1 MSHESIAK
9 RVASLN
15 VLVIMVDEIKMV
27 GYVKVVTTKKGIKQM
42 NDKIAGKFK
51 DSIGSALDKA
61 DKDCDEILTDAA
73 RQIALDLGDGFGI
86 SKKEHVGLNISPI
99 TQPKVKS
106 ILVATPMY
114 GGMCTG
120 HYTIALMNSIN
131 ILKGLQVETL
141 LASLMN
147 ESLIPRARN
156 ELVRLFLNET
166 QCSHIMFIDADMYF
180 NDQAIATLYKADK
193 GVACGI
199 YPKKELDWDKVST
212 AANKGKADLPNH
224 SSSFVL
230 NLPHGVKK
238 VEPDADGM
246 VEVRHGGTGF
256 MLIKREVFEKL
267 APHVPEYRASTKQNE
282 KGEFVRPLTKQF
294 FDTSIDETGCLLSED
309 YHFCALW
316 RKYGGK
322 VYASTKLKFNH
333 IGTHIFGGSI
343 E

>member
-1 MSHESIAK
+1 
-9 RVASLN
+9 
-15 VLVIMVDEIKMV
+15 
-27 GYVKVVTTKKGIKQM
+27 M

-51 DSIGSALDKA
+51 DMLTPYDKA
-61 DKDCDEILTDAA
+61 ELKDADEKLTAA
-73 RQIALDLGDGFGI
+73 AEQVALDLGDGFGI
-86 SKKEHVGLNISPI
+86 SQKERAGLNISPLSI
-99 TQPKVKS
+99 AQS

-131 ILKGLQVETL
+131 TLKGLQVETL

-193 GVACGI
+193 DVACGI
-199 YPKKELDWDKVST
+199 YPKKELDWDKVSL
-212 AANKGKADLPNH
+212 AASKGKTDLPNY

-230 NLPHGVKK
+230 NLPHDVKK
-238 VEPDADGM
+238 IEPDADGM

-267 APHVPEYRASTKQNE
+267 APHVPEYRASTKQNG
-282 KGEFVRPLTKQF
+282 KGEFVRPLVKQF

-316 RKYGGK
+316 RKHGGK
-322 VYASTKLKFNH
+322 VFANTKLKFNH

-343 E
+343 D

>member
-1 MSHESIAK
+1 
-9 RVASLN
+9 
-15 VLVIMVDEIKMV
+15 
-27 GYVKVVTTKKGIKQM
+27 M

-51 DSIGSALDKA
+51 DSLTPYDRAELKDA
-61 DKDCDEILTDAA
+61 DEKLAKELKELTFD
-73 RQIALDLGDGFGI
+73 IAQ
-86 SKKEHVGLNISPI
+86 KEQVELNISPL
-99 TQPKVKS
+99 TGSVVQS

-120 HYTIALMNSIN
+120 HYTIALMNSIET
-131 ILKGLQVETL
+131 LKKLKVETL
-141 LASLMN
+141 LASIMN

-156 ELVRLFLNET
+156 ELVRLFLEQT
-166 QCSHIMFIDADMYF
+166 KCTHLMFIDADMYF
-180 NDQAIATLYKADK
+180 NNEAIATLYKADK
-193 GVACGI
+193 DIVCGI
-199 YPKKELDWDKVST
+199 YPKKELAWDKVLS
-212 AANKGKADLPNH
+212 AANKGKSDLPNH

-230 NLPHGVKK
+230 NLPRDVTKA
-238 VEPDADGM
+238 EPNFDGL

-267 APHVPEYRASTKQNE
+267 APHVPEYRASTKQNAE
-282 KGEFVRPLTKQF
+282 GKFAKPLTKQF

-316 RKYGGK
+316 RKHGGK
-322 VYASTKLKFNH
+322 VFANTKLKFNH

>member
-1 MSHESIAK
+1 
-9 RVASLN
+9 
-15 VLVIMVDEIKMV
+15 
-27 GYVKVVTTKKGIKQM
+27 M

-86 SKKEHVGLNISPI
+86 SEKEHVGLNISPI

-316 RKYGGK
+316 RKHGGK

>member
-1 MSHESIAK
+1 
-9 RVASLN
+9 
-15 VLVIMVDEIKMV
+15 
-27 GYVKVVTTKKGIKQM
+27 M

-51 DSIGSALDKA
+51 DMLTPYDKA
-61 DKDCDEILTDAA
+61 ELKDADEKLTAA
-73 RQIALDLGDGFGI
+73 AEQVALDLGDGFGI
-86 SKKEHVGLNISPI
+86 SEKEHVGLNISPI

-131 ILKGLQVETL
+131 TLKGLQVETL

-193 GVACGI
+193 DIACGI
-199 YPKKELDWDKVST
+199 YPKKELDWGKVSM
-212 AANKGKADLPNH
+212 AANKGETDLPNH

-316 RKYGGK
+316 GKHGGK
-322 VYASTKLKFNH
+322 VFANTKLKFNH

-343 E
+343 D

>member
-1 MSHESIAK
+1 
-9 RVASLN
+9 
-15 VLVIMVDEIKMV
+15 
-27 GYVKVVTTKKGIKQM
+27 M
-42 NDKIAGKFK
+42 NEKIAGKFK
-51 DSIGSALDKA
+51 DSIGGALDKA
-61 DKDCDEILTDAA
+61 DKENDDVLSDAA
-73 RQIALDLGDGFGI
+73 RQIALDLGDDFGI
-86 SKKEHVGLNISPI
+86 SQKERAGLNISPLSVA
-99 TQPKVKS
+99 QS

-131 ILKGLQVETL
+131 TLKGLQVETL

-267 APHVPEYRASTKQNE
+267 APHVPEYRASTKQNG

-316 RKYGGK
+316 RKHGGK

>member
-1 MSHESIAK
+1 LSHESIAK

-86 SKKEHVGLNISPI
+86 SEKEHVGLNISPI